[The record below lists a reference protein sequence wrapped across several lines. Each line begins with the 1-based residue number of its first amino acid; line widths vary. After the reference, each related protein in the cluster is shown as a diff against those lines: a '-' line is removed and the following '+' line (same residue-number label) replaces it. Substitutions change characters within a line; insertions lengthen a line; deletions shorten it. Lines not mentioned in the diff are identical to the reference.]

1 MGFRWVFLPE
11 CIVCIGIASTVVSV
25 NRHLVLALWQTVER
39 LVERDARTVVAHG
52 VLLVAVHCTGSPS
65 LDGAGA
71 LVATCRVEGV
81 VHDE

>member
-11 CIVCIGIASTVVSV
+11 CIVCISIASTVVSV
-25 NRHLVLALWQTVER
+25 NRHLVLALWKAVEG

-52 VLLVAVHCTGSPS
+52 VLLVAVHCTGGPS
-65 LDGAGA
+65 LDGTCA